1 MTYERKKNYCHMKKT
16 LSLLI
21 LSAILLSGCHT
32 SPDHYVIGVS
42 QCSEDIWRDKLND
55 ELRMACYAHEDVDLI
70 IASANDNSERQM
82 QQINDFIEQKVDLL
96 IISPNQLS
104 NISAAIDRAAQ
115 NGIPVILFDRKSD
128 SDNYTAFI
136 GADNYEMG
144 RTIGEYMAKQLHG
157 SGNIIEIQGLKGSSP
172 AIERHSGFISA
183 ISHYPDLHLLTTL
196 ESDWTEEG
204 GRKAMETWLHSARPT
219 QNINYVFA
227 QNDRMAVGARKALIS
242 SRRNIEG
249 IFFTGID
256 GLPGQGGG
264 LELVRDGIL
273 EVSYIYPTG
282 GDQVIQLAMSILR
295 GRAFEKIN
303 YLETA
308 LITRDNASVLLMQ
321 AKEIS
326 RQAHSLET
334 IHQMAGRY
342 ASMYALQR
350 TALLLLIAIISIL
363 TVFAIVLIRLNRS
376 KALLNR
382 QLERRNEEIEQQ
394 KIQLEQSQES
404 ERRLT
409 DTLQQISRT
418 QTPFISRLKTIVL
431 DHVSDPD
438 FNVVQ
443 LADEMAMS
451 RVQLYRKVKVQT
463 GLSAVEF
470 IRNVRLEQARQL
482 FEETDLNV
490 SQVADRTGFPT
501 LQYFIKCFRE
511 EFGYT
516 PKDYIKKQQQSPKE
530 EAATPNTDL

>member
-1 MTYERKKNYCHMKKT
+1 MRKTT
-16 LSLLI
+16 LLLI
-21 LSAILLSGCHT
+21 ITATLLTNCQPSEQ
-32 SPDHYVIGVS
+32 HYVIGVS

-55 ELRMACYAHEDVDLI
+55 ELKMACYAHENVDLL
-70 IASANDNSERQM
+70 IASANDNSERQI
-82 QQINDFIEQKVDLL
+82 QQINQYIEKKVNLL

-104 NISAAIDRAAQ
+104 NISQAIERAAQ
-115 NGIPVILFDRKSD
+115 NNIPVILFDRKSD
-128 SDNYTAFI
+128 NDNYTAFI

-227 QNDRMAVGARKALIS
+227 QNDRMAVGARKALIA
-242 SRRNIEG
+242 SRQNIEKV
-249 IFFTGID
+249 FFTGID
-256 GLPGQGGG
+256 GLPNQGGG

-282 GDQVIQLAMSILR
+282 GDQVVQLAMSILR
-295 GRAFEKIN
+295 GKAYEKIN
-303 YLETA
+303 YLEAA

-321 AKEIS
+321 AKEIN
-326 RQAHSLET
+326 RQANSLET
-334 IHQMAGRY
+334 LHQMAGRY

-350 TALLLLIAIISIL
+350 TALLLLVAIISIL
-363 TVFAIVLIRLNRS
+363 LVFAFVLVRLNRS
-376 KALLNR
+376 KALLNQ
-382 QLERRNEEIEQQ
+382 QLERRNEEIELQ
-394 KIQLEQSQES
+394 KKQLEQSQES

-418 QTPFISRLKTIVL
+418 QTPFISKLRTIVL
-431 DHVSDPD
+431 DHLSDPE

-443 LADEMAMS
+443 LAEEIAMS

-482 FEETDLNV
+482 FEQTDLNV
-490 SQVADRTGFPT
+490 SQVADRTGFTT

-516 PKDYIKKQQQSPKE
+516 PKDFIKKQHQTPKE
-530 EAATPNTDL
+530 GAAE

>member
-1 MTYERKKNYCHMKKT
+1 MRKTT
-16 LSLLI
+16 LLLI
-21 LSAILLSGCHT
+21 ITATLLTNCQPSEQ
-32 SPDHYVIGVS
+32 HYVIGVS

-55 ELRMACYAHEDVDLI
+55 ELKMACYAHENVDLL
-70 IASANDNSERQM
+70 IASANDNSERQI
-82 QQINDFIEQKVDLL
+82 QQINQYIEKKVNLL

-104 NISAAIDRAAQ
+104 NISQAIERAAQ
-115 NGIPVILFDRKSD
+115 NNIPVILFDRKSD
-128 SDNYTAFI
+128 NDNYTAFI

-227 QNDRMAVGARKALIS
+227 QNDRMAVGARKALIA
-242 SRRNIEG
+242 SRQNIEKV
-249 IFFTGID
+249 FFTGID
-256 GLPGQGGG
+256 GLPNQGGG

-282 GDQVIQLAMSILR
+282 GDQVVQLAMSILR
-295 GRAFEKIN
+295 GKAYEKIN
-303 YLETA
+303 YLEAA

-321 AKEIS
+321 AKEIN
-326 RQAHSLET
+326 RQANSLET
-334 IHQMAGRY
+334 LHQMAGRY

-350 TALLLLIAIISIL
+350 TALLLLVAIISIL
-363 TVFAIVLIRLNRS
+363 LVFAFVLVRLN
-376 KALLNR
+376 
-382 QLERRNEEIEQQ
+382 
-394 KIQLEQSQES
+394 QES

-418 QTPFISRLKTIVL
+418 QTPFISKLRTIVL
-431 DHVSDPD
+431 DHLSDPE

-443 LADEMAMS
+443 LAEEIAMS

-482 FEETDLNV
+482 FEQTDLNV
-490 SQVADRTGFPT
+490 SQVADRTGFTT

-516 PKDYIKKQQQSPKE
+516 PKDFIKKQHQTPKE
-530 EAATPNTDL
+530 GAAE

>member
-1 MTYERKKNYCHMKKT
+1 MTYEREKNYCHMKKT

-21 LSAILLSGCHT
+21 LSVILLSGCHT

-144 RTIGEYMAKQLHG
+144 RAIGDYMATRLG
-157 SGNIIEIQGLKGSSP
+157 GRGNIVEIQGLKGSSP
-172 AIERHSGFISA
+172 AIERHSGFLSA

-204 GRKAMETWLHSARPT
+204 GRKAMETWLHATRPS
-219 QNINYVFA
+219 QPIDLVFG

-376 KALLNR
+376 KAMLNR

-530 EAATPNTDL
+530 ELATPNTDL